1 MNSKAEFFRLAG
13 STVVIEYKDKS
24 IITSKG
30 YVIIKAH
37 NEQSIQ

>member
-24 IITSKG
+24 IITL
-30 YVIIKAH
+30 YLDNV
-37 NEQSIQ
+37 

>member
-24 IITSKG
+24 IITSRG
-30 YVIIKAH
+30 LYLDNV
-37 NEQSIQ
+37 

>member
-24 IITSKG
+24 IITSICE
-30 YVIIKAH
+30 YRYTDCTH
-37 NEQSIQ
+37 

>member
-24 IITSKG
+24 IITSIVQRNQRQI
-30 YVIIKAH
+30 VI
-37 NEQSIQ
+37 